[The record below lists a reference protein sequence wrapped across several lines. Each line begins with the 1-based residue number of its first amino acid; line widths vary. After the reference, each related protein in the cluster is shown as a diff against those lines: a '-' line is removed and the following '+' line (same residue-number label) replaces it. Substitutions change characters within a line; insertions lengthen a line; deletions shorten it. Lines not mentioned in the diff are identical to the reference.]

1 MAAPPPPG
9 AGAPAPGARPGVV
22 TAAGILL
29 IVAGAFAI
37 LGGLLSFGAAGLG
50 GIFVILAVIL
60 LAIGALEIYAG
71 IQILGLRER
80 GRIIGLVVAGIGAIF
95 SLIFLIT
102 AGDFTQIISLALDAF
117 VIWALMTNQ
126 QYFHA

>member
-1 MAAPPPPG
+1 MATPPPG
-9 AGAPAPGARPGVV
+9 PAGAPTPGARPGVV

-37 LGGLLSFGAAGLG
+37 LGGLLSFGVASLAGY
-50 GIFVILAVIL
+50 FVILAVIL

-71 IQILGLRER
+71 IQILGLKER
-80 GRIIGLVVAGIGAIF
+80 GRMIGLVVAAIGAVF
-95 SLIFLIT
+95 SLIFLIS
-102 AGDFTQIISLALDAF
+102 AGDFTQLISLALDAF
-117 VIWALMTNQ
+117 VIWALWTNA

>member
-1 MAAPPPPG
+1 MATQPPPG

-80 GRIIGLVVAGIGAIF
+80 GRVIGLVVAGIGAIF

-117 VIWALMTNQ
+117 VIWALWTNA